1 MNTVAL
7 DLISTKS
14 SILLTQAQ
22 SVQTGDTLNVLI
34 VITIVVLFVVV
45 RLMGGAFRPFA
56 EVVRVA
62 FAALG
67 AVVLSVVVLIM
78 LIVAL
83 VVSAR

>member
-7 DLISTKS
+7 DLISMKS

>member
-1 MNTVAL
+1 MV
-7 DLISTKS
+7 ST
-14 SILLTQAQ
+14 LLTQAQ
-22 SVQTGDTLNVLI
+22 PAAGNGAISVLI

-67 AVVLSVVVLIM
+67 AVLLTVVVLIM
-78 LIVAL
+78 LIAAL
-83 VVSAR
+83 ARSAR

>member
-1 MNTVAL
+1 MV
-7 DLISTKS
+7 ST
-14 SILLTQAQ
+14 LLTQAQ
-22 SVQTGDTLNVLI
+22 PAAGNGAISVLI

-67 AVVLSVVVLIM
+67 AVLLTVVVLIM
-78 LIVAL
+78 LIAAL
-83 VVSAR
+83 AMSAR